1 MQAPEGG
8 WVTARVTGENS
19 GWPALD
25 SYLFA
30 ETGPVW
36 FGEIGSTDPA
46 AARQSAQTLLMLL
59 DAAQERLKA
68 GYGNAPIPNLLAHFG
83 EARARLEELAAE

>member
-1 MQAPEGG
+1 M
-8 WVTARVTGENS
+8 TGENS

-36 FGEIGSTDPA
+36 FGEVGSTDPA
-46 AARQSAQTLLMLL
+46 AARRSAQTLLMLL
-59 DAAQERLKA
+59 DTAEEDLKA
-68 GYGNAPIPNLLAHFG
+68 GYGNAPIPNLLGHFG
-83 EARARLEELAAE
+83 EARTRLEALAGE